1 MYICERCGNVIE
13 DDEFPTEVQCH
24 GYTSLGDSFDETIDG
39 CCSCGGEYV
48 EAYQCKVCGEWF
60 SEDDLCYDVCD
71 DCRKAYATVSYALE
85 QGKNDT
91 TTVTINGFVAD
102 ALTEEEINRI
112 LAKWMTENFTDGS
125 KVVVD
130 YLNNDEEYYAERLIK
145 EYGNE

>member
-60 SEDDLCYDVCD
+60 AEDDLCYDVCD
-71 DCRKAYATVSYALE
+71 DCVKENETVAEALSIGEEYTE
-85 QGKNDT
+85 QVD
-91 TTVTINGFVAD
+91 INGFVAKV
-102 ALTEEEINRI
+102 LSVEQINNI
-112 LAKWMTENFTDGS
+112 LSRWVEENFVDRSKDVVEYCGESRDGFCDWLAD
-125 KVVVD
+125 K
-130 YLNNDEEYYAERLIK
+130 
-145 EYGNE
+145 YGD